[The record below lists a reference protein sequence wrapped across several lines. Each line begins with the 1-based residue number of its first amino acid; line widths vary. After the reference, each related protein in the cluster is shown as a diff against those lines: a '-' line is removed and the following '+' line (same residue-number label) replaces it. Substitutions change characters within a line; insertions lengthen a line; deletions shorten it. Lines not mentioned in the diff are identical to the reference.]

1 MVWYA
6 LKRYGMG
13 MQWEDYNIAQ
23 HALYKCWLNSMCM
36 ETDNPWRFK
45 VQNLEDYKL

>member
-13 MQWEDYNIAQ
+13 VQWEDYNIAQ
-23 HALYKCWLNSMCM
+23 HALCKCWLNSMCM
-36 ETDNPWRFK
+36 
-45 VQNLEDYKL
+45 